1 MRSMTWIEF
10 LDAAWAMTDGVLS
23 NCRILYHN
31 AKSGAVPLCYDFV
44 HEFNISRNSV
54 PGAA

>member
-10 LDAAWAMTDGVLS
+10 LDAAWAMTGGVLS

-44 HEFNISRNSV
+44 HEFNIARNSV